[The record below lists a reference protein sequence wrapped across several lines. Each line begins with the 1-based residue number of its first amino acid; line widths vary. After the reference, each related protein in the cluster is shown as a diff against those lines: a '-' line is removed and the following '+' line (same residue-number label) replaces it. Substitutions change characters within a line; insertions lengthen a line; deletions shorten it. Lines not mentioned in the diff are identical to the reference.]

1 MSAGVWTPAIESVV
15 VRWMRLSPNVRGAI
29 WILLAA
35 LLFSSMGAL
44 VKTLGARLDS
54 FEIAF
59 FRCLFGLFAVLPF
72 LGREGL
78 AGVKTKR
85 LSGHLLRAVLGVG
98 AMFCGFY
105 AVTHLPL
112 ANAAAISFTKPLFMI
127 LLAVLLLHETV
138 RMRRWIATAIGFGG
152 VLLMVRPGPEGFE
165 FAALVALSGA
175 LLVSAVQIL
184 VKSLAVTERPVT
196 ILVWFGVF
204 STLAA
209 LGPAI
214 IVWKTPTLV
223 ELGMLVAVG
232 ALGASGQSLTIRG
245 LRVAEAAAIAPFDYA
260 RLLFA
265 AGYGFLLFGEVP
277 TVWTVAGALVIVS
290 STLYIARREAQ
301 MRARAA
307 AALTEIGDDD
317 QGDAERQH
325 DQRRQPPPHDL
336 VP

>member
-1 MSAGVWTPAIESVV
+1 MSASGRGPAIDGIVA
-15 VRWMRLSPNVRGAI
+15 RWLRLSPNVRGAI

-85 LSGHLLRAVLGVG
+85 LSGHFLRAVLGVG
-98 AMFCGFY
+98 AMFSGFY

-127 LLAVLLLHETV
+127 LLAVVLLHETV
-138 RMRRWIATAIGFGG
+138 RMRRWIATGIGFAG
-152 VLLMVRPGPEGFE
+152 VLMMVRPGPDGFE
-165 FAALVALSGA
+165 FAAFVALFGA
-175 LLVSAVQIL
+175 LLVSAVQIT

-214 IVWKTPTLV
+214 LVWKTPTLV
-223 ELGMLVAVG
+223 ELGMLLAVG

-260 RLLFA
+260 RLLFS
-265 AGYGFLLFGEVP
+265 AGYGFLLFSEVP
-277 TVWTVAGALVIVS
+277 TIWTVVGALVIVF
-290 STLYIARREAQ
+290 STLYIARREAL

-307 AALTEIGDDD
+307 ALAKVGNDD
-317 QGDAERQH
+317 QGDAERKHHHDRQH
-325 DQRRQPPPHDL
+325 PPEHL